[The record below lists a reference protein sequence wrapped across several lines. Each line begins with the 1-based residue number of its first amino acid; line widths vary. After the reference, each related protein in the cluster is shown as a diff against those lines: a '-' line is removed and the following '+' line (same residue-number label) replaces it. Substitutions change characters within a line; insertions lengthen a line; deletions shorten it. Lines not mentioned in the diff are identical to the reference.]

1 MNLYTAILAT
11 LTIIVI
17 TQVFRQLLPN
27 LFAYAWQRVLHELV
41 PIGLTRHRWFRDK
54 SSLFFFSKDE
64 ILIHTYPV
72 FTQPNLRNVVLLGGL
87 SFWMLL
93 NFNLE
98 DIRQGIDI
106 ITLILLGAAFLVIPI
121 KVASEGTNNF
131 NPDYLIL
138 LASSIVSYLIALQ
151 FVIIIF

>member
-1 MNLYTAILAT
+1 MNLNTAILAT

-17 TQVFRQLLPN
+17 TQVLRQLLPN
-27 LFAYAWQRVLHELV
+27 LFACVWQLALYELV
-41 PIGLTRHRWFRDK
+41 PTGLTGHRWFKDK
-54 SSLFFFSKDE
+54 RSLFFFSKDE

-121 KVASEGTNNF
+121 KVASEGINNF